1 MFEVLGPGYYAQM
14 KATKRWIIDLNSDVS
29 FSLLQAEL
37 TWYSLPTNTMSESSK
52 GESD

>member
-14 KATKRWIIDLNSDVS
+14 KATKGWIIDLNSDVS
-29 FSLLQAEL
+29 FSLLQAEQ
-37 TWYSLPTNTMSESSK
+37 TWYSLPTNTSESSK